1 MSLAKLKI
9 KVLDTGQ
16 EFISEPETFEFLK
29 EKVQTIY
36 NDSLNSK
43 SAEILLETGGLVFI
57 PIGFIKTQCIVE
69 IVHHHGTKKKFDEE
83 WMEEVYKVAHSP
95 ASSHSLFNP
104 KVEAIKVCRRLTG
117 MSLHDSRKKVEELMR
132 L

>member
-83 WMEEVYKVAHSP
+83 
-95 ASSHSLFNP
+95 
-104 KVEAIKVCRRLTG
+104 
-117 MSLHDSRKKVEELMR
+117 
-132 L
+132 